1 MLEITTDRLTGEE
14 DSEQMLTWDLDHA
27 RPVSGGGRK
36 LSKFD
41 RLSKGIDKT
50 AKMVDVAGR
59 DEQQQEEQD
68 GHEAG

>member
-1 MLEITTDRLTGEE
+1 
-14 DSEQMLTWDLDHA
+14 
-27 RPVSGGGRK
+27 

-59 DEQQQEEQD
+59 DEHQQEEQD
-68 GHEAG
+68 RHEAG